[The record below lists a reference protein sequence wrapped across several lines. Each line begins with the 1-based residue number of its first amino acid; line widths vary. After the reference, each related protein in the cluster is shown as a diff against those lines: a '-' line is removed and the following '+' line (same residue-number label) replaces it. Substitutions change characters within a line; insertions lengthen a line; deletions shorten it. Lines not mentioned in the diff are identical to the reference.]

1 MEIWNIY
8 KMEIIKTL
16 KRKNSLILLIPS
28 ILIVVMAFGISTG
41 GLTFT
46 GEGLSNDGTFACLDF
61 VTAMWGFFSTLG
73 IWGILLIL
81 VTAFQFSG
89 EITSGQIKMTL
100 LRIGKRGPII
110 IAKFFAL
117 TTAAIGAFVLFT
129 LTAVGSYYLFVANSS
144 IGNGS
149 FSSATIDFPNLAAM
163 IGFILLHLA
172 LFMAI
177 ALLAGLFLSPFIA
190 FILSL
195 VSLFAVNYLI
205 NSNAFE
211 FAKYSALSVSNHLIS
226 GEAENLIPALL
237 SSILI
242 IACILISTSL
252 LFKRVDI
259 K

>member
-1 MEIWNIY
+1 
-8 KMEIIKTL
+8 
-16 KRKNSLILLIPS
+16 
-28 ILIVVMAFGISTG
+28 
-41 GLTFT
+41 
-46 GEGLSNDGTFACLDF
+46 
-61 VTAMWGFFSTLG
+61 
-73 IWGILLIL
+73 
-81 VTAFQFSG
+81 
-89 EITSGQIKMTL
+89 
-100 LRIGKRGPII
+100 
-110 IAKFFAL
+110 
-117 TTAAIGAFVLFT
+117 
-129 LTAVGSYYLFVANSS
+129 
-144 IGNGS
+144 
-149 FSSATIDFPNLAAM
+149 M

-226 GEAENLIPALL
+226 GEAENLVPALL

-242 IACILISTSL
+242 IACILILTSL

>member
-1 MEIWNIY
+1 MEIWTIY

-110 IAKFFAL
+110 IAKFLAL
-117 TTAAIGAFVLFT
+117 ITTEIGAFVL
-129 LTAVGSYYLFVANSS
+129 LHSLQPAV
-144 IGNGS
+144 
-149 FSSATIDFPNLAAM
+149 
-163 IGFILLHLA
+163 
-172 LFMAI
+172 
-177 ALLAGLFLSPFIA
+177 
-190 FILSL
+190 
-195 VSLFAVNYLI
+195 
-205 NSNAFE
+205 
-211 FAKYSALSVSNHLIS
+211 
-226 GEAENLIPALL
+226 
-237 SSILI
+237 I
-242 IACILISTSL
+242 ISL
-252 LFKRVDI
+252 LPNHPLEMVTSPLRRLIFLT
-259 K
+259 

>member
-1 MEIWNIY
+1 MEIWTIY

-28 ILIVVMAFGISTG
+28 ILIVVMAFGISTD

-46 GEGLSNDGTFACLDF
+46 GEGLSDDGTFACLDF

-110 IAKFFAL
+110 IAKFLAL
-117 TTAAIGAFVLFT
+117 ITTAIGAFVLFT
-129 LTAVGSYYLFVANSS
+129 LTAAGSYYLFVTKSS
-144 IGNGS
+144 VGNGD
-149 FSSATIDFPNLAAM
+149 FSSAMIDFPNLAAM
-163 IGFILLHLA
+163 IGFIFLHLA

-177 ALLAGLFLSPFIA
+177 TLLAGLFLSPFIA

-195 VSLFAVNYLI
+195 VGLFAVNYLI
-205 NSNAFE
+205 NSNSFE
-211 FAKYSALSVSNHLIS
+211 LAKYTALSVSNHLLS
-226 GEAENLIPALL
+226 GNAENLIPALL
-237 SSILI
+237 TSILL
-242 IACILISTSL
+242 IACLLILTSL

>member
-1 MEIWNIY
+1 MEIWTIY

-28 ILIVVMAFGISTG
+28 ILVMIMAFGISTG

-46 GEGLSNDGTFACLDF
+46 GDALSSGGKFACLDF
-61 VTAMWGFFSTLG
+61 ITTIWAFFSALG

-110 IAKFFAL
+110 VAKFLALL
-117 TTAAIGAFVLFT
+117 TTALGAFVLFT
-129 LTAVGSYYLFVANSS
+129 LTAGGGYYLFIANSS
-144 IGNGS
+144 IGNGA
-149 FSSATIDFPNLAAM
+149 FSSSMIDLSNTVAM
-163 IGFILLHLA
+163 IGLIFLHLA
-172 LFMAI
+172 SFMAVT
-177 ALLAGLFLSPFIA
+177 LLVGLFLSPFIA
-190 FILSL
+190 FIFSL
-195 VSLFAVNYLI
+195 ISLFVLNYLI
-205 NSNAFE
+205 NTNAVE
-211 FAKYSALSVSNHLIS
+211 VLKYSALSVSNHLMA
-226 GEAENLIPALL
+226 GNTDYLLYALF
-237 SSILI
+237 SSVLI
-242 IACILISTSL
+242 IACILLVTSL